1 MNTAVHY
8 RKKAEELV
16 ALAGQETNPNLQAA
30 FAAIA
35 QSYLRLAVLAE
46 QNSKT
51 GNVETP
57 AAHPQAVPA

>member
-1 MNTAVHY
+1 MNTAVSY

-16 ALAGQETNPNLQAA
+16 VLAGQETNPNLQAA

-46 QNSKT
+46 QNSR
-51 GNVETP
+51 NVGETP
-57 AAHPQAVPA
+57 LAANPQAAQA